1 MKQLTRRLLLI
12 RPPILILGGVVLI
25 AILIIASRPRDIP
38 VQRPERAWVVDIIQ
52 VEKRT
57 LRPTLEIFGS
67 VQSPQDTQLSAGI
80 ESLVMQVPV
89 RDGESV
95 EAGQVLVQLDGRDA
109 ELTMQQ
115 QQADVLEIQAQM
127 DFGKRRLE
135 RSGQALKREHELL
148 ELTISRADRAEE
160 LAKDGLLSQ
169 ADRDTASE
177 NLKRQELAVNQAEL
191 EVEESQIRLREFE
204 AQLTRA
210 RALRE
215 QARLNVER
223 ATIAA
228 PFPGVISDLTVSVGD
243 RVRKGDP
250 LMRLQNPAAM
260 ELRAQIPARYADAV
274 SEGLASDVSMPA
286 LVEIGDQT
294 IAAEV
299 VRISGQTREGSGGV
313 DTFIGFATPPL
324 GLRLGSTVRVLLD
337 LPPEDDVIAVPA
349 ESLYGRNRLFK
360 LVDDRMQMIEVD
372 PVGDRALPDGRTEVM
387 IRSSL
392 LTNDDR
398 VIVTKLA
405 NAADGLLV
413 EVAGAGPARAAGA
426 SAPAPPFDEPGTNPA
441 DKL

>member
-1 MKQLTRRLLLI
+1 MKQFIRRLPSI
-12 RPPILILGGVVLI
+12 RPPVLILGGAVLI
-25 AILIIASRPRDIP
+25 AIVLIVSRPRDIP
-38 VQRPERAWVVDIIQ
+38 VERPERAWVVDVIH

-67 VQSPQDTQLSAGI
+67 VQSPQDTELSAGI
-80 ESLVMQVPV
+80 DSLVMQVPV

-95 EAGQVLVQLDGRDA
+95 EGGQALVLLDGRDA

-115 QQADVLEIQAQM
+115 QQADVLEIEAQM

-135 RSGQALKREHELL
+135 RSGQALQREQELL
-148 ELTISRADRAEE
+148 ELTKSRADRAAE
-160 LAKDGLLSQ
+160 LAKEGLLSQ
-169 ADRDTASE
+169 ADLDTSSE

-191 EVEESQIRLREFE
+191 EVEESQIRMREFE

-215 QARLNVER
+215 QARLDVER

-250 LMRLQNPAAM
+250 LMRLQNPAAI
-260 ELRAQIPARYADAV
+260 EVRAQIPARYADAV
-274 SEGLASDVSMPA
+274 SDGLANALSMPVQ
-286 LVEIGDQT
+286 VENGDQT
-294 IAAEV
+294 IAAEI

-337 LPPEDDVIAVPA
+337 LPPEDNVIAVPA
-349 ESLYGRNRLFK
+349 ESLYGRNRLYK
-360 LVDDRMQMIEVD
+360 LVDDRMQMIDVD
-372 PVGDRALPDGRTEVM
+372 PVGDRALPDGRTEVI

-392 LTNDDR
+392 LTNNDR

-413 EVAGAGPARAAGA
+413 RVAGAGPTRAAGR
-426 SAPAPPFDEPGTNPA
+426 PAPSLPLEDPETKPA
-441 DKL
+441 EKL